1 MSLMKFGFTDH
12 FFDHFF
18 PTAGRRMN
26 QLRNS
31 LYSRN
36 MMPTSQL
43 MEKWTDM
50 GTPTFTSTDF
60 KDDGD
65 KYLWTVELPGIDREN
80 IKIDLDEQNRM
91 LKISAEQRV
100 EREEKGED
108 GQCQYKETRYERFE
122 RSIQVPPQTE
132 LEHIKASIKD
142 NQVLSIEIP
151 KEKPQAPTE
160 AQTRHIPITTGEEN

>member
-1 MSLMKFGFTDH
+1 MY
-12 FFDHFF
+12 
-18 PTAGRRMN
+18 P
-26 QLRNS
+26 
-31 LYSRN
+31 RN

-50 GTPTFTSTDF
+50 GTTTTFTSSDF

-80 IKIDLDEQNRM
+80 ITIDLDEQNRT

-108 GQCQYKETRYERFE
+108 GQCQYKETQYERFE

-151 KEKPQAPTE
+151 KEKQQAPTE
-160 AQTRHIPITTGEEN
+160 TQIRQIPITTGEEN